1 METYTTIPIPDS
13 CEVARKSSCYEDDT
27 SDSDLTSHTDSDEDF
42 ECSELEPTDDESDEE
57 GLKNERKFIVFES
70 MLDQL
75 LSIAKHV
82 VLYVRLKS
90 PTQAVWY
97 QSKQPVVTTIP
108 STGHHNH
115 IYITSQMVIFES
127 RQQLSLLED
136 LV

>member
-1 METYTTIPIPDS
+1 METDTTIPLPDS
-13 CEVARKSSCYEDDT
+13 CEVAGKSSGYEDDT

-75 LSIAKHV
+75 FINCKTCGSICEIE
-82 VLYVRLKS
+82 KS
-90 PTQAVWY
+90 KQAVWY
-97 QSKQPVVTTIP
+97 LSKQPVVTTIP

-115 IYITSQMVIFES
+115 SYITSQ
-127 RQQLSLLED
+127 
-136 LV
+136 LVTF